1 MGVVSRLYEVQEDR
15 SSGTRK
21 GREGKEKKKEKESKG
36 RNSKEVFPR
45 NFHIGN
51 SYFNGG

>member
-21 GREGKEKKKEKESKG
+21 GREGEKKGKESKG